1 MAPELRNKTYI
12 MQKLQGN
19 NYKAERVHILVA
31 VRFNES
37 FQCKY
42 RRSEQRENAAREG
55 NEAA

>member
-19 NYKAERVHILVA
+19 NYKAETAERVHILVA

-37 FQCKY
+37 FQFK
-42 RRSEQRENAAREG
+42 
-55 NEAA
+55 

>member
-12 MQKLQGN
+12 IQKLQGN

-37 FQCKY
+37 FQFK
-42 RRSEQRENAAREG
+42 
-55 NEAA
+55 